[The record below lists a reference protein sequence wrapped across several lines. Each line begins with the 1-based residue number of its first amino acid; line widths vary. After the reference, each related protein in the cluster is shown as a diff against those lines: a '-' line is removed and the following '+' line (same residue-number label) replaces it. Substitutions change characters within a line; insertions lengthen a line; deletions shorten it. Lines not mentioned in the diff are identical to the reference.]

1 MKGEPWSVLLGR
13 SVPSASPSKQ
23 KGRSCRRRPGRP
35 TREQPICRA
44 NPADAGERAGFRTSV
59 QGWGCEGCSRRP
71 PQPIAPFRPYT
82 ANKSGGGLMD
92 RPPYGLAPRRQ
103 GFRPPRTWTSELMHR
118 GALASR
124 RDLGSARRN
133 GDRPVQDRGHPS
145 AWGHGGRSRPS
156 NTPRWN
162 GWTLVRCVVPARSSA
177 HCLS

>member
-1 MKGEPWSVLLGR
+1 MSHGQFCWAVR
-13 SVPSASPSKQ
+13 CRV
-23 KGRSCRRRPGRP
+23 RRRPNRKVDP
-35 TREQPICRA
+35 V
-44 NPADAGERAGFRTSV
+44 DAGQAAPLANSLFAARTPPTPGSGRGSEPRYR
-59 QGWGCEGCSRRP
+59 GWGCEGCSRRP

-145 AWGHGGRSRPS
+145 AWGHGGRSTPS